1 MHNNVVLGITAG
13 DPSGIGP
20 EVALKALSV
29 PLDRDVIPVLI
40 ARYSVL
46 ELHYAHLLS
55 DYHVVSEKDEFH
67 HRLIPGERYIC
78 DIDLDLPVPRPGNG
92 NIDTGIESKAYID
105 AALRLW
111 ERGVIH
117 GIVTGPVNKGLIE
130 KSGCGFKGHTEYIA
144 EQIHEPSPFMMMYS
158 EEYRVILVTT
168 HLSIKEIPERID
180 SEMIYRTIKAGCE
193 AISLIDGTPVRIA
206 IAGLDPHCGD
216 DGAIGDFDMRY
227 TSAAAERA
235 RSDGIQIDGPFA
247 ADTLFL
253 PERWRSYNLVVA
265 HYHDQALIPFKILA
279 FERGVNVTV
288 GISLTRTSVDHGTA
302 YDIAGKGIAQAG
314 SMVEAIKLACILEKR
329 RK

>member
-1 MHNNVVLGITAG
+1 MHNNVILGITAG

-55 DYHVVSEKDEFH
+55 GYQVFSEGDEFH
-67 HRLIPGERYIC
+67 HRLISGERYIC
-78 DIDLDLPVPRPGNG
+78 DIDLDLPVPHPGIG
-92 NIDTGIESKAYID
+92 NISTGIESKAYID
-105 AALRLW
+105 TALRLW
-111 ERGVIH
+111 KRGVIH

-130 KSGCGFKGHTEYIA
+130 KSGCTFKGHTEYIA

-168 HLSIKEIPERID
+168 HLPIKEIPARID
-180 SEMIYRTIKAGCE
+180 PELIYRTIKAGCE
-193 AISLIDGTPVRIA
+193 AISLIDGTPIRVA

-216 DGAIGDFDMRY
+216 DGAIGDFDMKY
-227 TSAAAERA
+227 TRIAIERA
-235 RSDGIQIDGPFA
+235 RSDGIHIDGPLA

-253 PERWRSYNLVVA
+253 PERWSSYNLVIA
-265 HYHDQALIPFKILA
+265 HYHDQALIPFKLLA

-288 GISLTRTSVDHGTA
+288 GLSLTRTSVDHGTA

-314 SMVEAIKLACILEKR
+314 SMVEAVKLACILEKK